1 MSYLLLVQKFLLISA
16 VWKRDWFG
24 RARPYA
30 NIMFFIYFK
39 GLCLPLKN
47 CYQHKVTTNW
57 NNDLS
62 WDVPQKSV
70 SVSPDFKIFPFQFP
84 WFQSCAS
91 TSAPSATE
99 NQPVES
105 LESKITFSLVSLGMV
120 NHLFFIFFARFT
132 MFSFKLD
139 RQLIR
144 KINRFGFSFRKQNSV
159 E

>member
-1 MSYLLLVQKFLLISA
+1 MTYLLLVQKFLLISA
-16 VWKRDWFG
+16 VWKRGWFG
-24 RARPYA
+24 LAKPYA
-30 NIMFFIYFK
+30 NIMFFIYFE

-47 CYQHKVTTNW
+47 FYQHKVTTNW

-70 SVSPDFKIFPFQFP
+70 SVSRPDFKIFPIQFP

-99 NQPVES
+99 NQPAES
-105 LESKITFSLVSLGMV
+105 LESKITFSLVSVGMV
-120 NHLFFIFFARFT
+120 NHFFFIFFARFT
-132 MFSFKLD
+132 MLIFKLD

-144 KINRFGFSFRKQNSV
+144 KINRFGFKRKQNIV